1 MRSGIALHAGSSL
14 PDCRVRLLCT
24 ALAAFCW
31 LNQPNLPCSQLHCRY
46 ASYCAN
52 VARTYFV
59 DPNKE
64 QEAQYAALQEAQAA
78 AVAALVEGAPMSA
91 AYEAVVSTLKVSQ
104 LRCTSQH
111 RGCRCCQWGRLQEQH
126 SASFCPS

>member
-1 MRSGIALHAGSSL
+1 MPASNADWVLCKQHSAQLGCQANVPHLQHL
-14 PDCRVRLLCT
+14 P
-24 ALAAFCW
+24 
-31 LNQPNLPCSQLHCRY
+31 SCRY

-59 DPNKE
+59 DPSKE

-91 AYEAVVSTLKVSQ
+91 AYEAVVATLKARRAP
-104 LRCTSQH
+104 LLLLLLLH
-111 RGCRCCQWGRLQEQH
+111 
-126 SASFCPS
+126 

>member
-1 MRSGIALHAGSSL
+1 MMPPGLTL
-14 PDCRVRLLCT
+14 PRLT
-24 ALAAFCW
+24 
-31 LNQPNLPCSQLHCRY
+31 NPTILPAQISQCRY

-91 AYEAVVSTLKVSQ
+91 AYEAVVATLKVSQ
-104 LRCTSQH
+104 RSCMV
-111 RGCRCCQWGRLQEQH
+111 RPRVCCAVNGAGCR
-126 SASFCPS
+126 SSS